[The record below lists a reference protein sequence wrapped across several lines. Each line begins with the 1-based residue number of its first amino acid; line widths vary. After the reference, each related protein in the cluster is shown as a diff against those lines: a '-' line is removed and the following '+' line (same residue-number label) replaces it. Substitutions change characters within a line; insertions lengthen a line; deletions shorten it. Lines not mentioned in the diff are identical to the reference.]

1 MPRNATSAKRK
12 WLVGTGAVAAVAVLG
27 IVGAWLAGECDFCE
41 AANDILL
48 QKTIAQNC
56 TISVSTHANAANL
69 PLNTSGTQHVQVG
82 TVNQNC
88 NKKIGYTLVV
98 TSTNCATAPARAKL
112 IDPVSSEYLAIS
124 AEFANPVTGGSTA
137 SVTGLLA
144 SACAA
149 QIGRDVTNAKII
161 NEDSTVYVNFD
172 GDTTLGAGS
181 YEETL
186 TITMSVKT

>member
-1 MPRNATSAKRK
+1 MSPRRR
-12 WLVGTGAVAAVAVLG
+12 WFVGTGVVTAAVIAG
-27 IVGAWLAGECDFCE
+27 IAGAWLAGECDFCE

-56 TISVSTHANAANL
+56 TVSVTAHANAANL
-69 PLNTSGTQHVQVG
+69 PLNTSGAQHVQVG

-98 TSTNCATAPARAKL
+98 TSTNCAAAPARAKL

-149 QIGRDVTNAKII
+149 QIGRDVTNAKIN

-172 GDTTLGAGS
+172 GDTTLAQLPQFGVCRD
-181 YEETL
+181 
-186 TITMSVKT
+186 VKSADLLGFR